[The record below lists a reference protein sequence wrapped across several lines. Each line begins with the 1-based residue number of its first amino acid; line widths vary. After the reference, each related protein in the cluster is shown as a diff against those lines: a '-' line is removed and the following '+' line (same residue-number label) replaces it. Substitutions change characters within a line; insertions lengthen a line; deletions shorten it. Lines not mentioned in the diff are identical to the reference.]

1 LPYGRP
7 LCYFAVIF
15 LTLEEAGVA
24 DQQNDYP
31 EMDYA
36 AHNATYDAF
45 ITITKY
51 TVFGLVVLLALMAVF
66 L

>member
-1 LPYGRP
+1 
-7 LCYFAVIF
+7 
-15 LTLEEAGVA
+15 VA